1 MKNKTKITTIE
12 DLKLKNDIIKN
23 IQRTTEDTLVSLD
36 HFMILNTGML
46 TTEEC
51 IKKIN
56 FHDFTIE
63 SFEYFI
69 ETINKYRASFNGIGP
84 FKKNDKGIWYSCK
97 TNKLQTIENL
107 MKEIEKLKNENEA
120 LKGALISK

>member
-1 MKNKTKITTIE
+1 MENKTKITTIE

-23 IQRTTEDTLVSLD
+23 IQRTTEDTLHSLD
-36 HFMILNTGML
+36 NFMILNTGML

-69 ETINKYRASFNGIGP
+69 ETINKYGKF
-84 FKKNDKGIWYSCK
+84 
-97 TNKLQTIENL
+97 
-107 MKEIEKLKNENEA
+107 
-120 LKGALISK
+120 